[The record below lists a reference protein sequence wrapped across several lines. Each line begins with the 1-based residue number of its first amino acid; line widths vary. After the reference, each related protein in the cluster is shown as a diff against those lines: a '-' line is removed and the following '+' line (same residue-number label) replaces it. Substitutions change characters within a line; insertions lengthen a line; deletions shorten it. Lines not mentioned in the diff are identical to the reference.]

1 MAESLK
7 IALIGNPNTG
17 KTSLFN
23 QLTGLQQQVGN
34 YPGVTVERKVGNC
47 TLTNGQKAKIIDLP
61 GTYSLNT
68 TSKDENVVL
77 ELLLNEND
85 NDFPDVIVVVSE
97 VVNLSRNLLLFTQI
111 KDLGIPT
118 CLVVNMID
126 QMPAKGIQL
135 NVPLLE
141 EFLGTKVILTNSRTG
156 EGLHELKEKLSTSIT
171 ENHKSLVDISKI
183 DPLYFEALE
192 KDFPNTS
199 LYKLWLVVTHDLH
212 WNQHTK
218 TFVEA
223 KVGVKNEIEIKKMQ
237 HRESVIRFQ
246 AIKQILAKTYQI
258 QPEKAQ
264 NWQAKLD
271 RIFTHAIFGY
281 VFFFGLLFVMFQSIF
296 HWSSIPMDFID
307 EQFANLSSWVSQTL
321 PVGMLNS
328 LITEGVIP
336 GIGGVVIFMPQ
347 IAFLFLFISLL
358 EESGYMSR
366 VVVLMDRIMKPF
378 GMNGKSIIPL
388 ISGTA
393 CAIPAVMATRNIEN
407 WRERLITILITPFTT
422 CSARIPVYTILIAL
436 VIPNEYFLGVF
447 QLQGMVMFLLY
458 VAGFAVAILS
468 AYVLHKLLKV
478 EKKSYFVVEL
488 PSYKIPFYKNV
499 GLNVYDKTKAFVF
512 GAGKIIIS
520 ISILLWFLASYGPN
534 DQINLAEEW
543 IVSQPEYQNVE
554 TEVVEDAIASYKLE
568 NSFIGYLGKAIEPVI
583 QPLGYDWKIGIGIIA
598 SFAAREVFVGT
609 MATIYSVGRS
619 ADEEATIKQ
628 RMQNERNPTTNQPI
642 YNLASGISL
651 LLFYA
656 FAMQCM
662 STLAVVKKETN
673 TWKWPM
679 IQLFFMSGFAY
690 LVAFISYQF
699 FQ

>member
-1 MAESLK
+1 M
-7 IALIGNPNTG
+7 
-17 KTSLFN
+17 
-23 QLTGLQQQVGN
+23 N
-34 YPGVTVERKVGNC
+34 YENI
-47 TLTNGQKAKIIDLP
+47 L
-61 GTYSLNT
+61 T
-68 TSKDENVVL
+68 TSENGIATVTINRPTKL
-77 ELLLNEND
+77 NALNKATIQELHD
-85 NDFPDVIVVVSE
+85 
-97 VVNLSRNLLLFTQI
+97 
-111 KDLGIPT
+111 
-118 CLVVNMID
+118 
-126 QMPAKGIQL
+126 A
-135 NVPLLE
+135 
-141 EFLGTKVILTNSRTG
+141 
-156 EGLHELKEKLSTSIT
+156 
-171 ENHKSLVDISKI
+171 
-183 DPLYFEALE
+183 FEALE

-212 WNQHTK
+212 WKQHTK

-271 RIFTHAIFGY
+271 RIFTHAICGY

-436 VIPNEYFLGVF
+436 VIPLTFKDWKRILMLVTSFTVGHTIALLLTIYEIITVKVAVIELLIPITILIMALFHLFTAGKSSKKEGVNLFFFITLFFGIIHGLGFLNYFNT
-447 QLQGMVMFLLY
+447 
-458 VAGFAVAILS
+458 
-468 AYVLHKLLKV
+468 LHQEASVSKLLAV
-478 EKKSYFVVEL
+478 LGSSLGIEAAQLVIIFIVLFSY
-488 PSYKIPFYKNV
+488 I
-499 GLNVYDKTKAFVF
+499 
-512 GAGKIIIS
+512 
-520 ISILLWFLASYGPN
+520 
-534 DQINLAEEW
+534 
-543 IVSQPEYQNVE
+543 
-554 TEVVEDAIASYKLE
+554 
-568 NSFIGYLGKAIEPVI
+568 
-583 QPLGYDWKIGIGIIA
+583 
-598 SFAAREVFVGT
+598 
-609 MATIYSVGRS
+609 
-619 ADEEATIKQ
+619 
-628 RMQNERNPTTNQPI
+628 
-642 YNLASGISL
+642 
-651 LLFYA
+651 
-656 FAMQCM
+656 
-662 STLAVVKKETN
+662 
-673 TWKWPM
+673 
-679 IQLFFMSGFAY
+679 
-690 LVAFISYQF
+690 
-699 FQ
+699 